1 TIIPEE
7 MTLYQ
12 QIAAFANAKVVVGN
26 LGGSF
31 SNIVF
36 SPNKL
41 SVVALTTEF
50 MHDDFFFDI
59 TSNKKGYYTSIHGKA
74 TDPTAGMQSDFTI
87 DADFVIERVR
97 RELDRHGLS

>member
-1 TIIPEE
+1 MLTNEDEVQAKLESIGFITIIPEE

-12 QIAAFANAKVVVGN
+12 QIAAFAHAKVVVGH

-41 SVVALTTEF
+41 SVV
-50 MHDDFFFDI
+50 
-59 TSNKKGYYTSIHGKA
+59 
-74 TDPTAGMQSDFTI
+74 
-87 DADFVIERVR
+87 
-97 RELDRHGLS
+97 